1 MHWSTMHTSVMMITS
16 EHDLKMQIVFSYQ
29 MERLLFVGGIG
40 NTLGKIACNGA
51 QLLLGYTTSIR
62 LRGK

>member
-29 MERLLFVGGIG
+29 MERLLFG

-51 QLLLGYTTSIR
+51 QLL
-62 LRGK
+62 GK